1 MPCDSGLKTGD
12 SGGDDTAQS
21 TPKREQKAWPP
32 ACPDGPQKPY
42 VLAAM
47 QEAGPDDALFR
58 LTDVTTLED
67 HEVLDVECTPYTG
80 GPWSPDH
87 QHGGAVAALLSF
99 ALDRM
104 PSPGPMRLARIT
116 LDMFRGVPLTP
127 LRVETRITR
136 GGRRIQALDTT
147 LFAAETP
154 VARASGLRV
163 RTDDTLEELDAPLP
177 IAPELGAPPATV
189 PEFGIRDGIG
199 HIPGFAYA
207 CEIMVERAEA
217 CGIPATT
224 WARLRCPVVEGHPA
238 SAVVKMAAIVDF
250 ASGTG
255 NAMDYERFTSINPD
269 LSIHVIREP
278 RSDWIGLRGRTSRA
292 ADGIGQSD
300 AGVYDVE
307 GLVGRASA
315 TLLLDRR

>member
-32 ACPDGPQKPY
+32 AGPNGPPKPY

-116 LDMFRGVPLTP
+116 LDMFRGV
-127 LRVETRITR
+127 
-136 GGRRIQALDTT
+136 Q
-147 LFAAETP
+147 
-154 VARASGLRV
+154 S
-163 RTDDTLEELDAPLP
+163 LP
-177 IAPELGAPPATV
+177 SPELNDLVKFVLTTKQSADVVHGISHSGYGQVGRWRRFIGA
-189 PEFGIRDGIG
+189 R
-199 HIPGFAYA
+199 
-207 CEIMVERAEA
+207 C
-217 CGIPATT
+217 
-224 WARLRCPVVEGHPA
+224 RLRQG
-238 SAVVKMAAIVDF
+238 D
-250 ASGTG
+250 
-255 NAMDYERFTSINPD
+255 
-269 LSIHVIREP
+269 
-278 RSDWIGLRGRTSRA
+278 
-292 ADGIGQSD
+292 QSQH
-300 AGVYDVE
+300 
-307 GLVGRASA
+307 
-315 TLLLDRR
+315 